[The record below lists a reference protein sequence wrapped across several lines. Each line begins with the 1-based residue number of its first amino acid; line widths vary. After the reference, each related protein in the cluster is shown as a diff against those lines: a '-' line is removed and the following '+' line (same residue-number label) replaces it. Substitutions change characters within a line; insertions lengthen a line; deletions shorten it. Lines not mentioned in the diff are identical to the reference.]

1 MSSTS
6 PLRYPDT
13 SSPQVMTTRAWWL
26 LILNFLLPGS
36 AQALAGNRKFGK
48 FGMGA
53 TLIGLA
59 VVVLVLVLSAIWPTV
74 LFFLTT
80 WGPSLFVGQI
90 ALVFF
95 GLLWI
100 VYTIDTLRL
109 IKLVKTGPRAR
120 WWVTAVSVVALVA
133 TSGTALYSANLA
145 GSLNN
150 ALGEIFVAGPAEPP
164 VDGRY
169 NFLLLGGDSGDDR
182 EGLRT
187 DTAQV
192 ISINASTG
200 ETTIIGLPRDLQDVP
215 FSAGSPML
223 KLYPKGYSQDS
234 GEYCTR
240 WACLNTIYVAAEL
253 DHPELYPN
261 AKKNGSSPGI
271 EAMREAAQGI
281 TGLKIQY
288 SVLVDMQGM
297 SNLIDAMGGVNVTV
311 DERVALAIPGVPAS
325 QVGEWIE
332 AGPQHLDGYHAMMYA
347 RSRWGGTGDY
357 DRMVRQQKL
366 QEAMLA
372 QMNPATVLAKF
383 QEIAKAGAQVM
394 KTTVPQSML
403 GYFVELGLKAKKLP
417 IVHVE
422 LTPENATFPVDT
434 EYPDYVEI
442 QKYLAQ
448 VLAPKTPTPTPTKK

>member
-1 MSSTS
+1 
-6 PLRYPDT
+6 
-13 SSPQVMTTRAWWL
+13 MTTRAWWL
-26 LILNFLLPGS
+26 LILNLVLPGS
-36 AQALAGNRKFGK
+36 VQALAGNRKLGK
-48 FGMGA
+48 FAMMA
-53 TLIGLA
+53 TLISWGVAL
-59 VVVLVLVLSAIWPTV
+59 LVALLSAIWPTV
-74 LFFLTT
+74 FFFLST
-80 WGPSLFVGQI
+80 WGPSLFVLQI
-90 ALVFF
+90 ALVFYAV
-95 GLLWI
+95 LWL
-100 VYTIDTLRL
+100 VTTIDTLRL
-109 IKLVKTGPRAR
+109 IRLVKAGPRAR
-120 WWVTAVSVVALVA
+120 WWVAGIAILALLG

-145 GSLNN
+145 GSLNG
-150 ALGEIFVAGPAEPP
+150 ALGQIFVAGPAEPP
-164 VDGRY
+164 VNGQY
-169 NFLLLGGDSGDDR
+169 NFLLLGGDSGEGR

-192 ISINASTG
+192 ISVNASTG

-223 KLYPKGYSQDS
+223 KLYPQGYSQDS

-240 WACLNTIYVAAEL
+240 WACLNTIYLAAEL
-253 DHPELYPN
+253 DHPDLYPN

-297 SNLIDAMGGVNVTV
+297 SNLIDAMGGVNVVV
-311 DERVALAIPGVPAS
+311 DERVALAIPGVPAN

-332 AGPQHLDGYHAMMYA
+332 VGNQHLDGYHAMMYA

-357 DRMVRQQKL
+357 DRMARQQRL

-422 LTPENATFPVDT
+422 LTPENEGYKVDT
-434 EYPDYVEI
+434 EYPDYDEI
-442 QKYLAQ
+442 HKYIAQ